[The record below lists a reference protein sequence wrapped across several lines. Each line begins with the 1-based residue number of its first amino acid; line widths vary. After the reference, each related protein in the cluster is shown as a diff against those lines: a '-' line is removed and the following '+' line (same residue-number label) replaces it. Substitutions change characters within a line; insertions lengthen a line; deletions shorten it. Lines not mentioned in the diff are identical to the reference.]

1 MPVHINYG
9 RFIHGDLIERS
20 IFMEKLTKKM
30 LDKHFKKVYKKA
42 FRKAVQKHVK
52 AVAIGK
58 LGDTGSDRIVI
69 DDISIEITSENPQS
83 KVSSAKSISKA
94 SARCFYYCYVIGGE
108 RICRKICY

>member
-1 MPVHINYG
+1 
-9 RFIHGDLIERS
+9 
-20 IFMEKLTKKM
+20 MEKLTKKM

-42 FRKAVQKHVK
+42 FRKAVQEHVK

-58 LGDTGSDRIVI
+58 LGGTGSDRIVI

-83 KVSSAKSISKA
+83 KVSSAKSITSAKSISKA

>member
-1 MPVHINYG
+1 
-9 RFIHGDLIERS
+9 
-20 IFMEKLTKKM
+20 MEKLTKKM

-58 LGDTGSDRIVI
+58 LGGTGSDRIVI
-69 DDISIEITSENPQS
+69 DDISIEITSENPES
-83 KVSSAKSISKA
+83 KVSSAKSISSAKTISKA